1 MDIKKL
7 NPWNWFSR
15 EDSHLP
21 ARTASSPYT
30 GQPAGLVQLHEDLER
45 TFNNVLRNFGFPSF
59 AEWPGPVNGLFLR
72 PHVDVV
78 SGEREYVITVEVPG
92 VEERDITLEL
102 SQDGALIISGE
113 KRQDTESKD
122 RDVHRVERSY
132 GAFRRVLS
140 LPDDADRDTLDA
152 YFKNGVLTITCPRIA
167 ATKAGAVKQIEIKK
181 VA

>member
-15 EDSHLP
+15 EDAPLP
-21 ARTASSPYT
+21 ARTQSQAYP

-59 AEWPGPVNGLFLR
+59 PDWADQSQHLFLR

-92 VEERDITLEL
+92 VEEKDVRLEL
-102 SQDGALIISGE
+102 SEDGTLIISGE
-113 KRQDTESKD
+113 KRQDRESKD

-132 GAFRRVLS
+132 GSFRRMLS
-140 LPDDADRDTLDA
+140 LPEDADSDAIDA
-152 YFKNGVLTITCPRIA
+152 YFKNGVLTVTCPRLL
-167 ATKAGAVKQIEIKK
+167 ATKSAPMKQIEIKK

>member
-15 EDSHLP
+15 EDDQLP
-21 ARTASSPYT
+21 ARTQSQPDA
-30 GQPAGLVQLHEDLER
+30 GQPAGIVQLHEDLER
-45 TFNNVLRNFGFPSF
+45 TFNNVLRNFGFPAF
-59 AEWPGPVNGLFLR
+59 PDWGGQAPNLFLR
-72 PHVDVV
+72 PHIDVV

-92 VEERDITLEL
+92 VEEKDVKLEL

-113 KRQDTESKD
+113 KRQEKEADD
-122 RDVHRVERSY
+122 RNIHRIERSY

-140 LPDDADRDTLDA
+140 LPDDADRDELDA
-152 YFKNGVLTITCPRIA
+152 YFKNGVLTITCPRTAIA
-167 ATKAGAVKQIEIKK
+167 GNAPVKQIEIKK